1 MELSP
6 TPGRNN
12 HAHHPPAK
20 IAAAGFTAAAKLA
33 AKRADAVRVVVAL
46 IPEEG
51 DRVVPGLRL
60 TATNGNTV
68 AVVRVPLAMTEAEVE
83 PYLGST
89 WTLDAADAKVW
100 GSAIKAGLR
109 ISPDTTPDALV
120 GVSGAVTLLAP
131 NVETD
136 RPWSPGIDALVGRV
150 MEATRDGRDRTAEQ
164 LLVIDPKMFAGVLNM
179 AGAVSRGG
187 VIVHPGVSVNRG
199 ARTDDPSLR
208 PTVEQIGTVVVGD
221 TAWWSV
227 TAPMYINGT
236 DIAASRTW

>member
-1 MELSP
+1 MTAL
-6 TPGRNN
+6 T
-12 HAHHPPAK
+12 PAK

-33 AKRADAVRVVVAL
+33 AKNKNADVNRRTVRVAVAL
-46 IPEEG
+46 IPAEG

-60 TATNGNTV
+60 TATDKFTA

-83 PYLGST
+83 PYLGSS

-100 GSAIKAGLR
+100 GSAIKAGLCV
-109 ISPDTTPDALV
+109 SPDTTPEALV
-120 GVSGAVTLLAP
+120 VTSGAVTLLAP

-136 RPWSPGIDALVGRV
+136 RPWAPGIDALVGRV

-164 LLVIDPKMFAGVLNM
+164 LLVIDPKRFAGVLNM
-179 AGAVSRGG
+179 AGSVVRRG

-199 ARTDDPSLR
+199 ARTDDPSRRL
-208 PTVEQIGTVVVGD
+208 TVEQTGTVVVGD

-227 TAPMYINGT
+227 TAPMYIDGT

>member
-1 MELSP
+1 MTAL
-6 TPGRNN
+6 T
-12 HAHHPPAK
+12 PAK

-33 AKRADAVRVVVAL
+33 AKNANVNRRTVRVVVAL

-60 TATNGNTV
+60 TAPNVNTV

-100 GSAIKAGLR
+100 GSAIKAGLCV
-109 ISPDTTPDALV
+109 SPDTTPETLV
-120 GVSGAVTLLAP
+120 GVSGAVTLSAP

-136 RPWSPGIDALVGRV
+136 RPWPPGIDRLVGRV
-150 MEATRDGRDRTAEQ
+150 MEATRSGRDRTADQ
-164 LLVIDPKMFAGVLNM
+164 LLGIDPKVLAEVLNT
-179 AGAVSRGG
+179 ARSVVPGG
-187 VIVHPGVSVNRG
+187 VIIHPGVSMNRSS
-199 ARTDDPSLR
+199 RTDDPIRRL
-208 PTVEQIGTVVVGD
+208 TVEQTGTVVIGG

-227 TAPMYINGT
+227 TAPRHINDT

>member
-1 MELSP
+1 MTAL
-6 TPGRNN
+6 T
-12 HAHHPPAK
+12 PAK

-33 AKRADAVRVVVAL
+33 AKNANVNLRTVRVVVAL

-68 AVVRVPLAMTEAEVE
+68 AVVRVPLAMTEAEAEAE

-89 WTLDAADAKVW
+89 WMLDAADAKVW
-100 GSAIKAGLR
+100 GSAIKAELR
-109 ISPDTTPDALV
+109 ISPDTTPKTLV

-136 RPWSPGIDALVGRV
+136 RPWPPGIDHLVGRA
-150 MEATRDGRDRTAEQ
+150 MEATRSGRDRTADQ
-164 LLVIDPKMFAGVLNM
+164 LLVIDPKLLAGVLNM
-179 AGAVSRGG
+179 AGSVSRGG
-187 VIVHPGVSVNRG
+187 VIVHPGVSVNRSS
-199 ARTDDPSLR
+199 RTDDPSRRL
-208 PTVEQIGTVVVGD
+208 TVEQTGTVVVGD

-227 TAPMYINGT
+227 TAPMYIDGT

>member
-1 MELSP
+1 MTAL
-6 TPGRNN
+6 T
-12 HAHHPPAK
+12 PAK

-33 AKRADAVRVVVAL
+33 NRRTVRVVVAL

-60 TATNGNTV
+60 TATNVNTV

-100 GSAIKAGLR
+100 GSAIKAGLCV
-109 ISPDTTPDALV
+109 SPDTTPETLV
-120 GVSGAVTLLAP
+120 GVSGAVTLSAP

-136 RPWSPGIDALVGRV
+136 RPWPPGIDRLVGRV
-150 MEATRDGRDRTAEQ
+150 MESTRSGRDRTAEQ
-164 LLVIDPKMFAGVLNM
+164 LLVIDPKLFAYVLNM
-179 AGAVSRGG
+179 AGSVSRGG

-199 ARTDDPSLR
+199 ARPDDPSRRLTTER
-208 PTVEQIGTVVVGD
+208 SGTVVVGD

-227 TAPMYINGT
+227 TAPMYIDGT